1 MNRRF
6 VIVALPWVQVS
17 GDLAPLGH
25 ASLVAALKRESN
37 LEIRQVIQ
45 PISNDEFSM
54 TGLANHV
61 MAEVE
66 GLPHKDVDVG
76 VGVYVWNDKHVK
88 GLLHSLRDRG
98 FEGRIVLGGPQI
110 SYAGPGLEQI
120 YPEANAFVRGYAEA
134 ALCCLARS
142 DGRPQIRGVHYAGE
156 IDRCEQAETNLRSLP
171 SPWFDDSIQLDESS
185 SVRWETQRGCNFRC
199 SFCQHRQPD
208 ARIPIAVVEASR
220 LEIEID
226 LLCKTKVR
234 RISVLDPVFN
244 RDPKHAL
251 DVLQQF
257 SQRKFQGEIALQCR
271 LEMVDKVFLDEVQK
285 LDVTL
290 EFGLQSIH
298 KREYLAVGRPN
309 NMAKVEQVLREV
321 QRRNI
326 KNEISLIYGLPEQTL
341 KTFQDSVNWCLGLKI
356 SAIKAFPLLL
366 LRGTELER
374 QQEKWAFVVKE
385 GDLPMVVSSSSFSSS
400 DWAEME
406 CIANALN
413 RTECRHPD
421 CLDALMKTTVSEDFS
436 QDASRLRSLGKGR

>member
-1 MNRRF
+1 MKRRF
-6 VIVALPWVQVS
+6 VMVAMPWS
-17 GDLAPLGH
+17 HERDAHAPLGH
-25 ASLVAALKRESN
+25 ASLVAALKHESN

-45 PISNDEFSM
+45 SVSNDEFSI
-54 TGLANHV
+54 TGLADHV
-61 MAEVE
+61 MVEVE
-66 GLPHKDVDVG
+66 GLPHKEVDVG

-120 YPEANAFVRGYAEA
+120 YPEANAFIRGYAEA

-142 DGRPQIRGVHYAGE
+142 NERPKIRGVHYAGE
-156 IDRCEQAETNLRSLP
+156 IDRFEQAETSLRSLP
-171 SPWFDDSIQLDESS
+171 SPWLDNTLSLGQNFA
-185 SVRWETQRGCNFRC
+185 VRWETQRGCNFRC

-208 ARIPIAVVEASR
+208 ARIPIAIVEASR
-220 LEIEID
+220 LECEID
-226 LLCKTKVR
+226 LFCKNKVR

-244 RDPKHAL
+244 RGPKHAL
-251 DVLQQF
+251 DVLTQF
-257 SQRKFQGEIALQCR
+257 SQRKYQGQIALQCR
-271 LEMVDKVFLDEVQK
+271 LEMVDEAFLYEVQK

-321 QRRNI
+321 QRLKI
-326 KNEISLIYGLPEQTL
+326 KNEVSLIYGLPEQTL
-341 KTFQDSVNWCLGLKI
+341 KTFQDSVNWCLGLNI
-356 SAIKAFPLLL
+356 PVIKAFPLLL
-366 LRGTELER
+366 LRGTELDRE
-374 QQEKWAFVVKE
+374 QEKWAFVVKE

-421 CLDALMKTTVSEDFS
+421 CLEALMKTTVSKVIS
-436 QDASRLRSLGKGR
+436 QDASRLRAMGKGR